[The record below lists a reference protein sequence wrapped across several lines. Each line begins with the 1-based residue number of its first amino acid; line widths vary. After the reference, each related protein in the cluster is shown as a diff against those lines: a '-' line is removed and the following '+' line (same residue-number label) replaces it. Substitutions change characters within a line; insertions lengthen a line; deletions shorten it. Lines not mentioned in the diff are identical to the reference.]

1 KQSHQVTDVLDALSG
16 NEKLKEN
23 VAIENDGTPPRDKES
38 LSPLTRFLNNE
49 LYGDKEA
56 RRKIG
61 EITQTLLDHAVEKGE
76 SQKITLQGEAGRL
89 TGYYHQGTAPREGET
104 STTSGKVVLF
114 LHGSGSS
121 AEEQASAIRNHY
133 QKQGIDMLAVNLR
146 GYGESDGG
154 PSEKGLYQDARTMF
168 NYLVNDKGIDPSN
181 IIIHGYSMGG
191 PIAADLA
198 RYAAQNSQA
207 VSGLLLDR
215 PMPSMT
221 KAITA
226 HEVANPAGIVGAIAK
241 AVNGQFSV
249 EKNLEG
255 LPKETSI
262 LLLTDNEGLGNEG
275 EKLRTKLTASGYNVT
290 GEQTFYGH
298 EASNRLMSQYADQ
311 IVSRLSSSASVDE
324 DLDQQ
329 GLDTTSTKDQGISNK
344 NDHLQVV
351 DSKEALADGKILHNQ
366 DVNGW
371 GPITVTP
378 TIDGGETRFDGQ
390 IIVQMENDDVVSK
403 AAANLAGKHPES
415 SVVVQLDS
423 DGNYR
428 VVYGDPS
435 KLDGKLRW
443 QLVGHGRDHSES
455 NNTRLSGY
463 SA

>member
-1 KQSHQVTDVLDALSG
+1 
-16 NEKLKEN
+16 
-23 VAIENDGTPPRDKES
+23 
-38 LSPLTRFLNNE
+38 
-49 LYGDKEA
+49 
-56 RRKIG
+56 
-61 EITQTLLDHAVEKGE
+61 
-76 SQKITLQGEAGRL
+76 
-89 TGYYHQGTAPREGET
+89 
-104 STTSGKVVLF
+104 
-114 LHGSGSS
+114 
-121 AEEQASAIRNHY
+121 
-133 QKQGIDMLAVNLR
+133 M
-146 GYGESDGG
+146 
-154 PSEKGLYQDARTMF
+154 
-168 NYLVNDKGIDPSN
+168 
-181 IIIHGYSMGG
+181 
-191 PIAADLA
+191 
-198 RYAAQNSQA
+198 
-207 VSGLLLDR
+207 
-215 PMPSMT
+215 
-221 KAITA
+221 
-226 HEVANPAGIVGAIAK
+226 
-241 AVNGQFSV
+241 
-249 EKNLEG
+249 
-255 LPKETSI
+255 PKETSI

-311 IVSRLSSSASVDE
+311 IVSGLSSSASVDE

-366 DVNGW
+366 DVNSW

-378 TIDGGETRFDGQ
+378 TTDGGETRFDGQ
-390 IIVQMENDDVVSK
+390 IIVQMENDDVVAK

-463 SA
+463 SADELAVKLAKFQQSFNQAENINNKPDHISIVGCSLVSDDKQKALVISLLTRWMRMVFVSMSLFVVLNWP